1 MSDAPEQPKRPGRK
15 PLPPEQ
21 RRSERAELRMTVTE
35 RQKFDALG
43 GPAWFLQVLHKA
55 KVSVP

>member
-15 PLPPEQ
+15 PLPDDQ
-21 RRSERAELRMTVTE
+21 RRSERAELRMTLAE

-43 GPAWFLQVLHKA
+43 GAKWFLQVLHKA
-55 KVSVP
+55 KVSAA